1 MDLIRTEGS
10 ATYIKGFCQ
19 INFALTY
26 RLQIYRI
33 SELHVVSDFNSDD
46 SEQQQLQQQQKPF
59 VQQDGPQYG
68 MLTRYL
74 ESLNARTNR

>member
-1 MDLIRTEGS
+1 MVQKFRVLQLTC
-10 ATYIKGFCQ
+10 KPQ
-19 INFALTY
+19 IH
-26 RLQIYRI
+26 RI

-46 SEQQQLQQQQKPF
+46 SEQQQLQQQQQKPF

>member
-1 MDLIRTEGS
+1 M
-10 ATYIKGFCQ
+10 
-19 INFALTY
+19 
-26 RLQIYRI
+26 
-33 SELHVVSDFNSDD
+33 VSDFNSDD
-46 SEQQQLQQQQKPF
+46 SEQQQQLQQQPRPL